1 MTEQQNVSFTP
12 SVLVIDD
19 EKRIRDACHKMLT
32 QEGFEVARAENG
44 VLGLEMIQKDHFDII
59 LLDLMMP
66 GLSGFDVLEKVKS
79 LHPDTVIIVITGYAT
94 LEHTIEAMKK
104 GAFDFIPK
112 PFSPQ
117 DLRLVITKALE
128 HIRTLKDIAHEKSRM
143 RVLINH
149 LGDGVMAADTQNN
162 VALANPT
169 FQKMIGVVGGD
180 FIGRPVSD
188 LVAQPEILKMIDEA
202 LAAPADRLSELTAEF
217 SDESRETVLWARCVP
232 FRDRMGRN
240 LGTVTVLHDIT
251 VAKKMEQLKSDFV
264 SMVSH
269 EIRSPMNSVLMQL
282 KVILDGLAGPV
293 SEKQTSILTRASERI
308 KALVSLSSEL
318 LDLARIESGLIT
330 QEREKVDLGPML
342 ADQAEFHRPK
352 AAAKGQ
358 VIDLAPLPQLPPI
371 MANRQNMDEVLSN
384 LITNA
389 INYTPEGGRISLGV
403 EAQEKFIR
411 IKVSDNGLG
420 IAREDQEKIFNRFY
434 RVKNEK
440 TRFITGT
447 GLGLPIVKS
456 IVEAHNGK
464 VVLESEV
471 DRGTTFY
478 IYLPVLDS

>member
-1 MTEQQNVSFTP
+1 MTDQLNVPFAP
-12 SVLVIDD
+12 SVLVVDD
-19 EKRIRDACHKMLT
+19 EKRIRDACYKMLT

-44 VLGLEMIQKDHFDII
+44 VTGLEMIEKDHFDII

-66 GLSGFDVLEKVKS
+66 GVSGFDVLEKVKS

-117 DLRLVITKALE
+117 DLRIVITKALD
-128 HIRTLKDIAHEKSRM
+128 HIRTLEDISHEKSRM

-149 LGDGVMAADTQNN
+149 LGDGVMAADAQNN
-162 VALANPT
+162 VALANAT
-169 FQKMIGVVGGD
+169 FQKMIGGVVGD
-180 FIGRPVSD
+180 FTGRPVSE
-188 LVAQPEILKMIDEA
+188 LISQPRLLEMIDQA
-202 LAAPADRLSELTAEF
+202 LDSPPDGISELTAEF
-217 SDESRETVLWARCVP
+217 SDEKNEKVIWARCVP
-232 FRDRMGRN
+232 FKDRMDRN
-240 LGTVTVLHDIT
+240 LGTVTVLHDVT
-251 VAKKMEQLKSDFV
+251 AAKKMEQLKSDFV

-269 EIRSPMNSVLMQL
+269 EIRSPMNSVLMQI

-293 SEKQTSILTRASERI
+293 SDKQSQILTRASERI
-308 KALVSLSSEL
+308 KSLVSLSTEL

-330 QEREKVDLGPML
+330 QEKEKVDMRGLL
-342 ADQAEFHRPK
+342 EEQAEFHRPK
-352 AAAKGQ
+352 AEAKKQ
-358 VIDLAPLPQLPPI
+358 TIKLAPPPELPSI

-389 INYTPEGGRISLGV
+389 INYTPEGGEISLSAGL
-403 EAQEKFIR
+403 EGKFIR
-411 IKVSDNGLG
+411 ITIADNGLG
-420 IAREDQEKIFNRFY
+420 ITKEEQEKIFNRFY
-434 RVKNEK
+434 RVKDEH

-464 VVLESEV
+464 VELESEP
-471 DRGTTFY
+471 GQGATFNV
-478 IYLPVLDS
+478 YLPVMDS